1 MRPTP
6 TPKGR
11 GHPCLLLQT
20 TIKFCDYLS
29 MKRVRKSHGMAT
41 ILPDREPPA
50 AFKPALL
57 ACLLAILLSPAAS
70 GLSGSHGI
78 DPAKI
83 EELARAGGAESVA
96 VAFYDLESGETF
108 LMKPDE
114 SFHAASTMKLPVMM
128 EVYRQAG
135 AGRLSLDA
143 AVEIKNDFIS
153 IADGSRYSISP
164 DSDSELSLYSKVG
177 QVSRVRELVKLM
189 IMSSSNLATNILIER
204 VGAPR
209 VMDLM
214 RETGARNIRVL
225 RGVEDGKAYERGMN
239 NTTTARDLM
248 ILLRRI
254 AERRAVSARAS
265 DEMIQILLDQK
276 FNESI
281 PSGLPKG
288 VRVAHKTGDIST
300 ANHDAAIVYAP
311 GRKPYVLVVL
321 TRGVG
326 DERRAHRLI
335 ADISRVVY
343 ESRN

>member
-1 MRPTP
+1 MAS
-6 TPKGR
+6 
-11 GHPCLLLQT
+11 
-20 TIKFCDYLS
+20 ILS
-29 MKRVRKSHGMAT
+29 N
-41 ILPDREPPA
+41 REFPA
-50 AFKPALL
+50 AFKSALL
-57 ACLLAILLSPAAS
+57 ACLVVIVLSPAAPGFITS
-70 GLSGSHGI
+70 YRI
-78 DPAKI
+78 DPVKI
-83 EELARAGGAESVA
+83 EELVRASGAESVA
-96 VAFYDLESGETF
+96 VAFYDLGSGETF
-108 LMKPDE
+108 LIKPDE
-114 SFHAASTMKLPVMM
+114 NFHAASTMKLPVMM
-128 EVYRQAG
+128 EVYRQAD

-143 AVEIKNDFIS
+143 AVEIKNDFTS

-164 DSDSELSLYSKVG
+164 DSDSELSLYSKIG
-177 QVSRVRELVKLM
+177 QASRVRELVRLM
-189 IMSSSNLATNILIER
+189 ITSSSNLATNILIER

-209 VMDLM
+209 VMELM

-265 DEMIQILLDQK
+265 DEMIQILLGQK

-281 PSGLPKG
+281 PSGLPAG

-311 GRKPYVLVVL
+311 GRKPYILVVL
-321 TRGVG
+321 TRGVS
-326 DERRAHRLI
+326 DEKRAHRLI

>member
-1 MRPTP
+1 MASILS
-6 TPKGR
+6 
-11 GHPCLLLQT
+11 GHG
-20 TIKFCDYLS
+20 
-29 MKRVRKSHGMAT
+29 V
-41 ILPDREPPA
+41 PA
-50 AFKPALL
+50 AFKSALL
-57 ACLLAILLSPAAS
+57 ACLLVILVSPVAF
-70 GLSGSHGI
+70 GLSGRYKI
-78 DPAKI
+78 DSGKI
-83 EELARAGGAESVA
+83 EELIRASEAESVA
-96 VAFYDLESGETF
+96 VAFYDLGNGETF
-108 LMKPDE
+108 LIKPDE

-128 EVYRQAG
+128 EVYRQAS
-135 AGRLSLDA
+135 AGKLSLDA

-153 IADGSRYSISP
+153 IADSSRYSISP
-164 DSDSELSLYSKVG
+164 DSDSELSLYSRIG
-177 QVSRVRELVKLM
+177 QTSRVRELVRLM
-189 IMSSSNLATNILIER
+189 ITSSSNLATNILIER

-209 VMDLM
+209 VMELV

-265 DEMIQILLDQK
+265 DEMIQILLGQK

-281 PSGLPKG
+281 PSGLPAG

-311 GRKPYVLVVL
+311 GRKPYILVVL
-321 TRGVG
+321 TRGVS
-326 DERRAHRLI
+326 DENRAHRLI

-343 ESRN
+343 ESRERK